1 MTSSAKLLII
11 TYYWPPAGGPG
22 VQRWL
27 KFAKYLPEFGFEP
40 IIITVNPD
48 KATYPLRDESL
59 LAEVGEG
66 LTVYHTDTFEPFGAY
81 QKTTGRKEVP
91 FSGFA
96 NESDKP
102 GPRQKLAKFIRGNFF
117 LPDARKGWNKFAF
130 AKAEEL
136 LKTYDFKAVIT
147 TGPPHSTHLI
157 GQKLQAKYGIKWLAD
172 FRDPWTDIYYYNELY
187 PTVVA
192 KTIDKRMEREV
203 LEKAHAIA
211 TVSADMK
218 RLFVA
223 KSPKISPEKI
233 AILPNGFDEADF
245 KNWAAPKN
253 ETFTLLYSGTVTHKY
268 RIETLL
274 RSADELAAEGKKLRL
289 VFAGKQDEIVQ
300 KQLAA
305 LINVEVVLKGYVS
318 HKEAVQL
325 LQETDALLLA
335 IPDLPD
341 NKGILTGKLFEYLAA
356 QRPIICLGPTDGD
369 AAAILREANAG
380 ETHEYA
386 DVTAIRTHI
395 ENLYQN
401 WLQKTTPTSNA
412 GVVQSFSRKA
422 VAGQL
427 AEILTRL

>member
-1 MTSSAKLLII
+1 MTDSRKILIL

-66 LTVYHTDTFEPFGAY
+66 FTVYHTDTFEPFGAY
-81 QKTTGRKEVP
+81 KKSTGRKEVP

-102 GPRQKLAKFIRGNFF
+102 GPRQKFAKFIRGNFF
-117 LPDARKGWNKFAF
+117 LPDARRGWNKFAF

-136 LKTYDFKAVIT
+136 LKTNDFKVVIT

-192 KTIDKRMEREV
+192 KAMDKRMERDV
-203 LEKAHAIA
+203 LEKANAIA

-218 RLFVA
+218 RLFEA
-223 KSPKISPEKI
+223 KSKKISPEKI
-233 AILPNGFDEADF
+233 AILPNGFDESDF
-245 KNWAAPKN
+245 ENWSAAEN
-253 ETFTLLYSGTVTHKY
+253 ETFTILYSGTVTHKY

-274 RSADELAAEGKKLRL
+274 SVADNMVAEGKKLRL
-289 VFAGKQDEIVQ
+289 IFAGKQDEIVQ
-300 KQLAA
+300 KQLAG
-305 LINVEVVLKGYVS
+305 LQNIEVVLKGYVS

-325 LQETDALLLA
+325 LKATDALLLA

-356 QRPIICLGPTDGD
+356 QRPILCLGPTEGD
-369 AAAILREANAG
+369 AAAILRDAKAG
-380 ETHEYA
+380 ETHEYG
-386 DVTAIRTHI
+386 DEKAIRKHL
-395 ENLYQN
+395 ENMYQN
-401 WLQKTTPTSNA
+401 WEQKTTPTCNA

-427 AEILTRL
+427 AEIITRL

>member
-1 MTSSAKLLII
+1 MTSSAKLLIL

-27 KFAKYLPEFGFEP
+27 KFAKYLPEFGFQP
-40 IIITVNPD
+40 VIITVNPE

-66 LTVYHTDTFEPFGAY
+66 FTVYHTDTFEPFGAY
-81 QKTTGRKEVP
+81 KKSTGRKEVP

-102 GPRQKLAKFIRGNFF
+102 GPRQKFAKFIRGNFF
-117 LPDARKGWNKFAF
+117 LPDARRGWNKFAF

-136 LKTYDFKAVIT
+136 LKSNDFKAVIT

-157 GQKLQAKYGIKWLAD
+157 GQKLQAKYGLKWLAD

-192 KTIDKRMEREV
+192 KALDKRMEREV
-203 LEKAHAIA
+203 LEKANAVA

-233 AILPNGFDEADF
+233 AILPNGFDETDF
-245 KNWAAPKN
+245 ENWSTPKN
-253 ETFTLLYSGTVTHKY
+253 ETFTILYSGTVTHKY
-268 RIETLL
+268 RIELL
-274 RSADELAAEGKKLRL
+274 LSAADKMAAEGNKLRL

-305 LINVEVVLKGYVS
+305 LKNVEVVLKGYVS

-356 QRPIICLGPTDGD
+356 KRPIVCIGPPNGD
-369 AAAILREANAG
+369 AAAILCEANAG
-380 ETHEYA
+380 VTFDYA
-386 DVTAIRTHI
+386 DEAAIDQHL
-395 ENLYQN
+395 EKLYQN
-401 WLQKTTPTSNA
+401 WQEKTTPTYNA

-427 AEILTRL
+427 AEILKRL

>member
-1 MTSSAKLLII
+1 LTSPAKLLIL

-40 IIITVNPD
+40 IIITVNPE

-59 LAEVGEG
+59 VAEVGEG
-66 LTVYHTDTFEPFGAY
+66 LDVFYTDTFEPFGAY

-136 LKTYDFKAVIT
+136 LKTQDFKAVIT

-157 GQKLQAKYGIKWLAD
+157 GQKLQAKYGVKWLAD

-187 PTVVA
+187 PTPVA
-192 KTIDKRMEREV
+192 KWLDRRMERHV
-203 LEKAHAIA
+203 LENADAVA
-211 TVSADMK
+211 VVSADMK

-223 KSPKISPEKI
+223 KSAVITPEKI
-233 AILPNGFDEADF
+233 AVLPNGFDETDF
-245 KNWAAPKN
+245 ENWTEPAN
-253 ETFTLLYSGTVTHKY
+253 ELFTLLYSGTVTHKY
-268 RIETLL
+268 GMQTFL
-274 RSADELAAEGKKLRL
+274 SVADEMAAAGKMMQL

-300 KQLAA
+300 KQLASLA
-305 LINVEVVLKGYVS
+305 HVAVVLKGYVS
-318 HKEAVQL
+318 HSEAVKL
-325 LQETDALLLA
+325 LQQTDALLLA

-341 NKGILTGKLFEYLAA
+341 NKGVLTGKLFEYLAA
-356 QRPIICLGPTDGD
+356 QRPILCLGPTDGD
-369 AAAILREANAG
+369 AAAIIREAQAG
-380 ETHEYA
+380 VTHNYA
-386 DVTAIRTHI
+386 DAAAIRQHL

-401 WLQKTTPTSNA
+401 WQQKTTPTYNA
-412 GVVQSFSRKA
+412 GVVKSFSRKA

-427 AEILTRL
+427 AEIISRL

>member
-1 MTSSAKLLII
+1 MGPQKILIL

-40 IIITVNPD
+40 VIITVNPE

-66 LTVYHTDTFEPFGAY
+66 LAIYRTDTFEPFGAY

-117 LPDARKGWNKFAF
+117 LPDARRGWNKFAF

-136 LKTYDFKAVIT
+136 LKSHDFKAVIT

-157 GQKLQAKYGIKWLAD
+157 GQKLQAKYKVKWLAD

-187 PTVVA
+187 PTALA
-192 KTIDKRMEREV
+192 KAIDKRMERKVQES
-203 LEKAHAIA
+203 ADAIA
-211 TVSADMK
+211 SVSADMK
-218 RLFVA
+218 RLFEA
-223 KSPKISPEKI
+223 KSKKISSEKI
-233 AILPNGFDEADF
+233 AVLPNGFDEADF
-245 KNWAAPKN
+245 EIWSAPEN
-253 ETFTLLYSGTVTHKY
+253 EFFTILYSGTVTHKY

-274 RSADELAAEGKKLRL
+274 SVADNIAAEGKKLRL

-300 KQLAA
+300 KQLAGLQNA
-305 LINVEVVLKGYVS
+305 VVVLKGYVS

-325 LQETDALLLA
+325 LKVTDALLLA

-369 AAAILREANAG
+369 AAAILRESNAG
-380 ETHEYA
+380 ETFEYA
-386 DVTAIRTHI
+386 NETAIREHL

-401 WLQKTTPTSNA
+401 WQQKITPTFNA

-422 VAGQL
+422 IAGQL
-427 AEILTRL
+427 AEIISRL